1 MKRGVLEITR
11 EEFNAL
17 IKRFDVRK
25 FVGTTVANKV
35 VAAMSGDPLV
45 NVRLELSEEE
55 LEVLMD
61 EVALPDSSDSAE
73 TISLRQKLTDMIT
86 RFRSV
91 I

>member
-11 EEFNAL
+11 SEFEAL
-17 IKRFDVRK
+17 VKRFDVRK

-35 VAAMSGDPLV
+35 VAAVGSTEEP
-45 NVRLELSEEE
+45 VRLELSEEE

-61 EVALPDSSDSAE
+61 EAAMPLPEDTPE
-73 TISLRQKLTDMIT
+73 TVSMRKKMTDLMT
-86 RFRSV
+86 KFRSV